1 MMKVFNTINNK
12 VEEVEQ
18 LSFKLERDI
27 QNLIKY
33 KLNRY
38 KSAIWMKVE

>member
-1 MMKVFNTINNK
+1 MKVFNTINNK

-33 KLNRY
+33 KLNRI
-38 KSAIWMKVE
+38 KSIS